1 MTAESTGD
9 SPVFISLEEAA
20 ALKSGMRITF
30 IPGVQALYAE
40 ALKNICFVKGI
51 PVIRAKHPMMGVDKE
66 TGEDRQARLFELT
79 SQTSLPTMFYNEERP
94 RNVWV
99 EQLAL
104 AEQVGGADSPALI
117 PADMK
122 LRAEMF
128 GLCAVVLA
136 EDGLVWNMRIMNDG
150 PLGRKYGYS
159 DEASAAAPGKVAKVI
174 ALLDRQLQQQSDQGS
189 RYLVGDAL
197 TAADIYWATMS
208 MCITDTPPEIMPV
221 TQQNQGMLKFF
232 AANSRVPGIA
242 EALSSRIVEH
252 QHYILTTYCETP
264 AVLRGEA
271 L

>member
-1 MTAESTGD
+1 
-9 SPVFISLEEAA
+9 
-20 ALKSGMRITF
+20 
-30 IPGVQALYAE
+30 
-40 ALKNICFVKGI
+40 
-51 PVIRAKHPMMGVDKE
+51 MMGVDKE

-150 PLGRKYGYS
+150 PLGFEKYGYS
-159 DEASAAAPGKVAKVI
+159 DEASAAAPGKVAEVI
-174 ALLDRQLQQQSDQGS
+174 ALLDRQLQLQSDQGS
-189 RYLVGDAL
+189 RYLVGGVDGRRYL
-197 TAADIYWATMS
+197 LG
-208 MCITDTPPEIMPV
+208 
-221 TQQNQGMLKFF
+221 NH
-232 AANSRVPGIA
+232 
-242 EALSSRIVEH
+242 EH
-252 QHYILTTYCETP
+252 VYH
-264 AVLRGEA
+264 
-271 L
+271 